1 MKNANLDKTI
11 VFIDKKAEYERKN
24 RTYKLRLNELKGKN
38 KIIGY
43 QKHKKNKAHEA
54 KKQKLL
60 NSKLYKFRKR
70 IIGALVLVLSL
81 LVISFLWNKFYKPPY
96 TESNKYNFK
105 VESENIS
112 SSDISTYSSI
122 IKESIQKTLGAR
134 YSVEVEQLHKN
145 GNLIFSKGYFTIPNK
160 GDINFDMILQNYS
173 PSSLKING
181 KEYIKK

>member
-11 VFIDKKAEYERKN
+11 VFIDKKAEYEGKN

-70 IIGALVLVLSL
+70 IFCKSR
-81 LVISFLWNKFYKPPY
+81 
-96 TESNKYNFK
+96 
-105 VESENIS
+105 
-112 SSDISTYSSI
+112 TYC
-122 IKESIQKTLGAR
+122 T
-134 YSVEVEQLHKN
+134 
-145 GNLIFSKGYFTIPNK
+145 
-160 GDINFDMILQNYS
+160 
-173 PSSLKING
+173 
-181 KEYIKK
+181 

>member
-11 VFIDKKAEYERKN
+11 VFIDKKAEYEGKN

-70 IIGALVLVLSL
+70 IIGTLVLVLSL
-81 LVISFLWNKFYKPPY
+81 LVISFLWNKFYKPSY

-105 VESENIS
+105 VES
-112 SSDISTYSSI
+112 D
-122 IKESIQKTLGAR
+122 
-134 YSVEVEQLHKN
+134 
-145 GNLIFSKGYFTIPNK
+145 NLIFSKGYFTIPNK

-173 PSSLKING
+173 PSALKING